1 MRESARRPDLEGET
15 MKPVRALVAAL
26 IAALVTSLLG
36 VVPANASQPVTFT
49 VEFDDHFVD
58 TEICD
63 FDVEVR
69 FVGTLR
75 ITEFYDRAGNLVRVQ
90 IKGKDLGT
98 ATNVETGKTASGV
111 DNWLETIDPTKDVG
125 VIRGLVFHLNVPGH
139 GIVLIDA
146 GYIAFQ
152 GDEVVRVAGPHQVF
166 EGEFE
171 ALCAALA

>member
-1 MRESARRPDLEGET
+1 
-15 MKPVRALVAAL
+15 MKPVRVLVAAMTV
-26 IAALVTSLLG
+26 ALATSLLALT
-36 VVPANASQPVTFT
+36 PANASQPVTFT

-63 FDVEVR
+63 FDVELR

-75 ITEFYDRAGNLVRVQ
+75 ITEFYDLAGNLVRVQ

-125 VIRGLVFHLNVPGH
+125 VIRGLFFHLNVPGH

-166 EGEFE
+166 EEDYE